1 MKTIIITE
9 EQLQVIVESEKM
21 KKFKHNKNKTA
32 KKTSRFGYCKTF

>member
-21 KKFKHNKNKTA
+21 KKFKHDKNK
-32 KKTSRFGYCKTF
+32 SNCMPP